1 MGVAIA
7 AFLNFLT
14 EHMDLVMAVYDA
26 IDGGM
31 QKDDIL
37 KAIRQAQID
46 ATDAAVKAD
55 LGPKP

>member
-7 AFLNFLT
+7 AFLAFLQ

-26 IDGGM
+26 VDGGM
-31 QKDDIL
+31 KKEDIL